1 MKNKEIVSE
10 IINDLRALQIDD
22 RISERYVLSKLR
34 YYNGLFLNREN
45 DTLRLFYYDNIW
57 TTIGCVQ
64 MEEVDN
70 SVCLGAT
77 IPKIN
82 RYMMSVSPIP
92 EMYGYKN
99 GPLVKEV
106 MPIDEGVTYNPC
118 SPNDFIKITKREF
131 VGDLRY
137 YWFRN
142 GHLIIPNGPT
152 GVHMSACFVEQ
163 HKALALCA
171 CHPVLCAD
179 PMEDE
184 FPCPAHLMSTVKQEV
199 IKDLFNFYKRN
210 ILDNVSDLDN
220 NVKTEKPNAGS
231 N

>member
-1 MKNKEIVSE
+1 MTNSSIISE
-10 IINDLRALQIDD
+10 VVNDVRAMQIDD

-34 YYNGLFLNREN
+34 SNLGLYLKREN
-45 DTLRLFYYDNIW
+45 DTLNLFYYDNIW
-57 TTIGCVQ
+57 TTIGCVK

-77 IPKIN
+77 IPKVN
-82 RYMMSVSPIP
+82 KYMRSVDPIP
-92 EMYGYKN
+92 EIYGYKN

-106 MPIDEGVTYNPC
+106 MPIDEGTIYNPS

-131 VGDLRY
+131 VGELRY

-152 GVHMSACFVEQ
+152 GVHFSACFVEQ

-171 CHPVLCAD
+171 CNPVLCAD

-184 FPCPAHLMSTVKQEV
+184 FPCPAHLLSVVKQDT
-199 IKDLFNFYKRN
+199 IKDLFNYYKRN
-210 ILDNVSDLDN
+210 ILDEVGDADT